1 MRVAAFLLLL
11 APAQAF
17 VLPAPVARSQNTI
30 MAASRDEV
38 SCRVRAVIRAAAT
51 VRGGP
56 DGDVAPYVL
65 A

>member
-38 SCRVRAVIRAAAT
+38 SCRVRAVISHSQR
-51 VRGGP
+51 GP